1 MLFADN
7 VRHVMMHSA
16 QTRLWHGSSTGLCRI
31 QWQSGHFKWLMAES
45 DCVAA
50 SWTPWLKLK
59 VLGAMCPIC
68 ATNDCSDS
76 LDVWPFVLSHF
87 FFIPPFIRTSKCWQT

>member
-1 MLFADN
+1 
-7 VRHVMMHSA
+7 MMHSA
-16 QTRLWHGSSTGLCRI
+16 QTRLRHGGLCRI

-59 VLGAMCPIC
+59 LLGAMCPIC

-87 FFIPPFIRTSKCWQT
+87 FLHTTFHQNFKMLANLNVIMQ

>member
-16 QTRLWHGSSTGLCRI
+16 QTRLRDDSSTGLCRI
-31 QWQSGHFKWLMAES
+31 QWHFKWLMAES

-59 VLGAMCPIC
+59 LLGAMCPIC

-76 LDVWPFVLSHF
+76 LDVWPFVLSHY